1 MSVETYNNR
10 QAVVD
15 LASSIG
21 AKTIV
26 EIGVRRGRL
35 SILLAEIP
43 TLKSLFLIDSW
54 EKDEPLGRENLDPT
68 KVKKNARA
76 VKRWAKRDS
85 RVRVLHMPS
94 SEAARRLADGAVDFV
109 YVDGDHSF
117 EGVVADITDYT
128 PKLRPGG
135 IISGD
140 DYDLPAVRKAVDSLV
155 PNLQLIPNTRI
166 WWAVK

>member
-117 EGVVADITDYT
+117 EGVAADIADYT
-128 PKLRPGG
+128 PKLRAGG

-140 DYDLPAVRKAVDSLV
+140 DYNDPAVAGAVDRFI
-155 PNLQLIPNTRI
+155 PNRQLIPNTRI

>member
-1 MSVETYNNR
+1 MSAETNRNR

-15 LASSIG
+15 LAIG
-21 AKTIV
+21 AGATSVV

-117 EGVVADITDYT
+117 EGVAADIADYT
-128 PKLRPGG
+128 PKLRAGG

-140 DYDLPAVRKAVDSLV
+140 DYNDPAVAGAVDRFI
-155 PNLQLIPNTRI
+155 PNRQLIPNTRI

>member
-1 MSVETYNNR
+1 MSAETNRNR

-15 LASSIG
+15 LATSSG
-21 AKTIV
+21 ATSVV

-43 TLKSLFLIDSW
+43 GLEQLFLIDSW
-54 EKDEPLGRENLDPT
+54 EKDEPLGRENLDKT
-68 KVKKNARA
+68 KVQKNARA
-76 VKRWAKRDS
+76 VKRWAKPR
-85 RVRVLHMPS
+85 RNVTVLHMPS
-94 SEAARRLADGAVDFV
+94 SEAARKIADGSIDFI

-117 EGVVADITDYT
+117 EGVTADIKDYT

-140 DYDLPAVRKAVDSLV
+140 DYDLPEVKMAVDRLI
-155 PNLQLIPNTRI
+155 PNLQLIPNTRT